1 MLSVLLVW
9 FEILK
14 LAESKAI
21 RKQLFKYT
29 FRRPAINFSWK
40 NVREET
46 FHGLAIRFISCA
58 SFNAVLQS
66 I

>member
-29 FRRPAINFSWK
+29 FRRPAINSVGK
-40 NVREET
+40 MSGKKPST
-46 FHGLAIRFISCA
+46 G
-58 SFNAVLQS
+58 
-66 I
+66 